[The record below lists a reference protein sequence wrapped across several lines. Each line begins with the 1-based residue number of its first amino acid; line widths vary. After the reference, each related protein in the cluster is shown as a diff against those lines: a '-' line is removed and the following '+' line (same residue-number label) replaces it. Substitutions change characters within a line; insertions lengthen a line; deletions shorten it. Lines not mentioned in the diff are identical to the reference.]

1 MNVANTIDVKVDVLV
16 VGGGVAGCLAAITV
30 ARAGY
35 STLLVERSEL
45 IGGNATS
52 SAVGTVCGITRQGE
66 STLVNGGIVDE
77 LLLKLMN
84 HSSRKIEFH
93 RHGFAY
99 LPYRI
104 PDFLDVLDSA
114 IQDCRTLTVLLASN
128 VCSVQGQ
135 SVDNCTTI
143 TNVEIISARNGRM
156 LIFPKRIID
165 CSGNATITKLAK
177 SPLIE
182 DQLRQECALV
192 CGCSGFE
199 ITDERTLLLLLAKES
214 RFLFDKSSS
223 ENVPTFVSV
232 VPGSKLGTNAAL
244 KFELAETTVS
254 DNTAARA
261 RGAVRSFISHLRSVE
276 NGFSNLQVQWY
287 ASTVGERSSEAGLGQ
302 KILTE
307 SDVISSRKHDNEI
320 VRGVWPIEWWHRG
333 RVEVQVLPKGEHYSI
348 TEEMLKSSVW
358 SNLTFAGRTI
368 SATQRALASAR
379 VIGTSMATGE
389 AAARIA
395 LKNICSEKV

>member
-1 MNVANTIDVKVDVLV
+1 M
-16 VGGGVAGCLAAITV
+16 TV
-30 ARAGY
+30 
-35 STLLVERSEL
+35 
-45 IGGNATS
+45 
-52 SAVGTVCGITRQGE
+52 
-66 STLVNGGIVDE
+66 
-77 LLLKLMN
+77 
-84 HSSRKIEFH
+84 
-93 RHGFAY
+93 
-99 LPYRI
+99 
-104 PDFLDVLDSA
+104 
-114 IQDCRTLTVLLASN
+114 
-128 VCSVQGQ
+128 
-135 SVDNCTTI
+135 
-143 TNVEIISARNGRM
+143 
-156 LIFPKRIID
+156 FPQRVID
-165 CSGNATITKLAK
+165 CSGNAIVTKLARG
-177 SPLIE
+177 PVIE

-199 ITDERTLLLLLAKES
+199 VVDEKTLSILLAKES
-214 RFLFDKSSS
+214 RLLFDKCSE

-244 KFELAETTVS
+244 KFELSDTIVS

-261 RGAVRSFISHLRSVE
+261 REAVRSFISHVRSVE
-276 NGFSNLQVQWY
+276 NSLSNVQVDWY

-307 SDVISSRKHDNEI
+307 SDVISSRKQDNEI

-333 RVEVQVLPKGEHYSI
+333 RVEVQVLPNGEHYSI
-348 TEEMLKSSVW
+348 TEDMLKSSIW

-395 LKNICSEKV
+395 LNNIHLGKV